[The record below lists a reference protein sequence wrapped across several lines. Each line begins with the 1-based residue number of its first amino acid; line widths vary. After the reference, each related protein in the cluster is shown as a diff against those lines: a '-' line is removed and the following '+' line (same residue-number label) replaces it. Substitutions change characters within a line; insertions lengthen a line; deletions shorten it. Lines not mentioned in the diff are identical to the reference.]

1 MVWFADLWESLTFG
15 QIAFGIGL
23 FLVSLVI
30 SVGATALVLVNVPPE
45 YFSSTY
51 AREFLPGRP
60 RHLRWG
66 AIAAKNILGLILVIV
81 GILLSLPGIPGQG
94 ILTILLGLIML
105 DIPGKRPLEAR
116 IIRRPAILGVVNK
129 LRSRYGRPPLQLDQ
143 E

>member
-1 MVWFADLWESLTFG
+1 MVWLADIWESLTYG
-15 QIAFGIGL
+15 QVVLGIGI
-23 FLVSLVI
+23 FVVSLAI
-30 SVGATALVLVNVPPE
+30 SIGATALVLVKVPPD
-45 YFSSTY
+45 YFSLTSL
-51 AREFLPGRP
+51 REFLPDRP

-66 AIAAKNILGLILVIV
+66 AIAAKNILGVLLVII

-116 IIRRPAILGVVNK
+116 IIRRPAILGLVNR
-129 LRSRYGRPPLQLDQ
+129 LRLRYGKPPLQLDQ